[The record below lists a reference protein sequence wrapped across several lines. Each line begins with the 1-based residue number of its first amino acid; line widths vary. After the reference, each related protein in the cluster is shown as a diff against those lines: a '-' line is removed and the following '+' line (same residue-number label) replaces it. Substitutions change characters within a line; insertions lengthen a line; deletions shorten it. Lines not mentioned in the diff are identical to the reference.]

1 MFENLI
7 RSNRL
12 LTYLLFYRRKSLKK
26 EIELKSEHLDIEEVR
41 LIYKLLSLN
50 SCRKS
55 VFMARQRTPEIIAHI
70 LTNGGSEYYR
80 NMRRNKNKKKKKKY
94 MEVYRWQKYESQK
107 KRVASVFLMSLKQPG
122 HPVLRTLVFC
132 RVCNV
137 TRCVRVS
144 QRNLNAVI
152 NMITIPKSV
161 WPGEEGHE
169 VFNR

>member
-1 MFENLI
+1 EIVPNENSRIMFENLI

-107 KRVASVFLMSLKQPG
+107 KFEYIETLAYEEDRTRVLLI
-122 HPVLRTLVFC
+122 VLGDVMFGKDLVK
-132 RVCNV
+132 RK
-137 TRCVRVS
+137 
-144 QRNLNAVI
+144 RNRRGVI
-152 NMITIPKSV
+152 SKLFAT
-161 WPGEEGHE
+161 
-169 VFNR
+169 